1 VELQLENARMVTVD
15 DGMRVIER
23 GWLRIAGRSIAALGV
38 GGAPPVPLTVRRM
51 DLGGKLV
58 LPGLVNCHLHSH
70 EHIQKAR
77 FDNLPME
84 LWQHYVRPPS
94 GIALG
99 PEQVYLRT
107 MIGILEMLRTGTTA
121 AVDDVNH
128 FPAYDAAEIE
138 AVFRAYEDAGM
149 RACVSVSMLD
159 RRLIEGIPYV
169 GETLPPA
176 LLHRIGAVP
185 TPDRAR
191 LLELAGHWAAR
202 RSDKAARVRFLI
214 APSAPSRCSD
224 AFLTALMEVAE
235 RHDLP
240 YFTHVAETRIQ
251 IVTGDAFYGE
261 SLVAHL
267 DRLGLLRPRL
277 AAFHCVWV
285 GDEDIA
291 RLARGGVTLV
301 HSPVSNLKLGSG
313 IAPVRKQLDAGIPLA
328 LGCDGCGS
336 NDSLNSFVN
345 LRLAALIHKA
355 TQAPLDRWVGAREAL
370 VMATRGGARAIGLA
384 DRLGAIAEGWLA
396 DLIVIDCDRPE
407 WLPAGDPVNQLAFC
421 ETGANVVMAIVDGE
435 VVMEDGRLTRIDEAA
450 IRQGI
455 REMAARIAPALAAAE
470 QQGDELR
477 PHMTRIYE
485 RALREGGRWS
495 DLPGPFFPRF

>member
-1 VELQLENARMVTVD
+1 MDLQLENARIVTVD
-15 DGMRVIER
+15 DAQRVIER
-23 GWLRIAGRSIAALGV
+23 GWLRTAGRRIASLGA
-38 GGAPPVPLTVRRM
+38 GDGPPVPAGTRRIDLTGR
-51 DLGGKLV
+51 LV
-58 LPGLVNCHLHSH
+58 LPGLVNAHLHSH

-94 GIALG
+94 GISLG

-107 MIGILEMLRTGTTA
+107 MIGVLEMLRTGTTA

-128 FPAYDAAEIE
+128 FPAYDEAEIE

-159 RRLIEGIPYV
+159 RPLVEGIPYV
-169 GETLPPA
+169 RETLPPA
-176 LLHRIGAVP
+176 LLERIGAVP
-185 TPDRAR
+185 APDRAR
-191 LLELAGHWAAR
+191 LLEVARHWAAR
-202 RSDKAARVRFLI
+202 RSDPAARVRFLI

-224 AFLTALMEVAE
+224 AFLAELMEIAE

-251 IVTGDAFYGE
+251 IVTGEAFYGE

-267 DRLGLLRPRL
+267 DRLGLLGPRL

-285 GDEDIA
+285 DDDDIA
-291 RLARGGVTLV
+291 RLARGGVTVV

-313 IAPVRKQLDAGIPLA
+313 VAPVRRQLDAGITLA

-336 NDSLNSFVN
+336 NDSLNGFVN

-355 TQAPLDRWVGAREAL
+355 TQAPLDRWLGAREAL
-370 VMATRGGARAIGLA
+370 TMATRGGARAIGLA
-384 DRLGAIAEGWLA
+384 DRLGAISEGWLA

-407 WLPAGDPVNQLAFC
+407 WLPAGDPIKQLAFC
-421 ETGANVVMAIVDGE
+421 ETGANVVMAIVDGG
-435 VVMEDGRLTRIDEAA
+435 VVMEEGRLTRIDETA

-455 REMAARIAPALAAAE
+455 RDMAARLAPALAAA
-470 QQGDELR
+470 QAQGDELR
-477 PHMTRIYE
+477 PHMARIYE
-485 RALREGGRWS
+485 RAVREGGRWS
-495 DLPGPFFPRF
+495 DLPGPYLPRF